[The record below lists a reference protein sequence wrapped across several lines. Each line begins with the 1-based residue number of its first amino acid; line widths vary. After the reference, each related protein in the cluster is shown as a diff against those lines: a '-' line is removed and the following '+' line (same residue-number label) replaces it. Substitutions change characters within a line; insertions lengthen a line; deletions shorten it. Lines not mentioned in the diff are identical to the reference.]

1 MSASLRAHAQRVQAA
16 LQAEA
21 VQVLWTLLDFCLSP
35 QQLCLPMQ
43 TKLEA
48 ARSKAEA
55 ISGNED
61 MAAGSKAREI
71 EKLYAKARAS
81 GKGKDKKGK
90 PSRSAQYKNKGKPLD
105 PRLRKDKRQVNFKA
119 KAKAAK
125 KKQKGKGKGPARKI
139 K

>member
-1 MSASLRAHAQRVQAA
+1 MQVTWSALHVVRP
-16 LQAEA
+16 
-21 VQVLWTLLDFCLSP
+21 F
-35 QQLCLPMQ
+35 QQTCPPMQ

-125 KKQKGKGKGPARKI
+125 KKQKGKGKGPARKS